1 MADRRLVFIV
11 GMLVATAATAAEPVV
26 DVDLSAVA
34 KDAQVVVRHD
44 DDRLHLAWPIDDR
57 DTGRLVLDLTGD
69 RPLIESLGVADR
81 IIAKHVQPVT
91 FLTVGIRS
99 APQGRPPEMPIW
111 NVFFDK
117 PASRPYQ
124 SHRSKLDLKRAAVA
138 ASGGRATVTI
148 GELEM
153 GPFSGE
159 LCITLYAAA
168 PLVHIEAVVSTLQN
182 HCAILY
188 DAGLVGDDAG
198 WSRLAW
204 MDTQG
209 EFQTRDVDVQAPAQ
223 PLAVRHRAILAES
236 DAGAIAC
243 FPPPHQFHFPRDWTD
258 NLKFQWFGRGYAGYD
273 TPFGIGIRQV
283 PDGGRAFEPWFNA
296 PPGTKQRLGVFYL
309 LSKGDAKAAL
319 EETLRYTRRDKFD
332 PLPGHITFTSH
343 YHMAVAVSAMER
355 KSDAE
360 PSFKQV
366 FKDMG
371 VEAIHLGD
379 FHGDGHPKDPGELR
393 LSEMQW
399 MFRECQRLS
408 DDDLLLI
415 PGEEINDY
423 LGIKQPG
430 KHPGHWMSLFP
441 RPVYWHQV
449 REEGQPF
456 VEEVPGYGR
465 VYHVGSRSDMV
476 ELIQREQ
483 ALVWSAHPRIKAS
496 SWTPD
501 SFRREDFYLD
511 DSWVGGAWKA
521 MPADLSRERL
531 GERVLDL
538 QDDMANWWQKKYVLG
553 EVDVFKIDP
562 THELYGHMNV
572 NYLRLDALPKYAD
585 GWMPILEALAQG
597 RFFVTTGEILIPKF
611 TVAGKQSGEEA
622 PLAAGARPEIELE
635 LQWTFPLKFAEIIS
649 GDGQKVYRQRIE
661 LDDTGPFGKRTLRV
675 SPDLTGRTWVR
686 AEVWDV
692 AANGAFTP
700 PVWLK

>member
-1 MADRRLVFIV
+1 
-11 GMLVATAATAAEPVV
+11 
-26 DVDLSAVA
+26 
-34 KDAQVVVRHD
+34 
-44 DDRLHLAWPIDDR
+44 
-57 DTGRLVLDLTGD
+57 
-69 RPLIESLGVADR
+69 
-81 IIAKHVQPVT
+81 
-91 FLTVGIRS
+91 
-99 APQGRPPEMPIW
+99 
-111 NVFFDK
+111 
-117 PASRPYQ
+117 
-124 SHRSKLDLKRAAVA
+124 
-138 ASGGRATVTI
+138 
-148 GELEM
+148 
-153 GPFSGE
+153 
-159 LCITLYAAA
+159 
-168 PLVHIEAVVSTLQN
+168 
-182 HCAILY
+182 
-188 DAGLVGDDAG
+188 
-198 WSRLAW
+198 
-204 MDTQG
+204 
-209 EFQTRDVDVQAPAQ
+209 
-223 PLAVRHRAILAES
+223 
-236 DAGAIAC
+236 
-243 FPPPHQFHFPRDWTD
+243 
-258 NLKFQWFGRGYAGYD
+258 
-273 TPFGIGIRQV
+273 
-283 PDGGRAFEPWFNA
+283 
-296 PPGTKQRLGVFYL
+296 
-309 LSKGDAKAAL
+309 
-319 EETLRYTRRDKFD
+319 
-332 PLPGHITFTSH
+332 
-343 YHMAVAVSAMER
+343 
-355 KSDAE
+355 
-360 PSFKQV
+360 
-366 FKDMG
+366 
-371 VEAIHLGD
+371 
-379 FHGDGHPKDPGELR
+379 
-393 LSEMQW
+393 

-408 DDDLLLI
+408 DHDLLLI

-538 QDDMANWWQKKYVLG
+538 QDDMANWGQKKYVLG

-675 SPDLTGRTWVR
+675 GPDLTGRTWVR

-700 PVWLK
+700 PVWLT